1 MFRTVHKWKLI
12 TGTNPDCS
20 ISEQYRLLRTNIEL
34 SVVDGDT
41 LQVIMVTSA
50 VEGEGKSTTAANL
63 AVAYAGANHRVLLMD
78 ANLRK
83 PEQHHIFKIANHR
96 GLTNVLLNDQA
107 MQESI
112 QHTDIENL
120 EVMAAG
126 SNSAHS
132 SGLLSS
138 KRIGE
143 LLDAMR
149 EMYDVIIIDTPS
161 VMRVADARIVASQCD
176 GVVLVVDSGK
186 VKKDILLK
194 ARNHLEHAKAQ
205 MVGVVLN
212 NIHPRSSN
220 SYSS

>member
-41 LQVIMVTSA
+41 MQVIMVTSA